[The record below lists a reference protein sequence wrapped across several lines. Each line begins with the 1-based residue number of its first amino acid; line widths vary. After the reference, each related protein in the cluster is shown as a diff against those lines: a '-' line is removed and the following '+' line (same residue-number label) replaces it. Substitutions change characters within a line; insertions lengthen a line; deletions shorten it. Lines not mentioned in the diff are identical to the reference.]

1 MSDSLLCA
9 YTGVGSTA
17 VGHTEEGLHP
27 TEAAFK
33 QGKADNTQIDTV
45 KMISDGP
52 VHWKKIK

>member
-1 MSDSLLCA
+1 M
-9 YTGVGSTA
+9 
-17 VGHTEEGLHP
+17 GHTEEGLHP